1 MSNKT
6 TLEPI
11 DGARSRLTGESA
23 ISVPSNKAA
32 KAATPKKKAVEVDGT
47 EEEAIAA
54 FSQSISEA
62 VEREPSTATEN
73 LNTLVERIERIKGN
87 RVEWENLSHAQ
98 RLMMTGALY
107 AAKEVLG
114 EKNNGIPVS
123 FSRFLGIAF
132 K

>member
-23 ISVPSNKAA
+23 ISVPSNKTA
-32 KAATPKKKAVEVDGT
+32 KSATSKKKAVEADGT

-54 FSQSISEA
+54 FSQSISDA
-62 VEREPSTATEN
+62 VEREPSTTTEN

>member
-1 MSNKT
+1 MSSKT

-23 ISVPSNKAA
+23 VSVPSTKAV
-32 KAATPKKKAVEVDGT
+32 KATPVKKKAVEVDNI

-54 FSQSISEA
+54 FSQSISDVA
-62 VEREPSTATEN
+62 ERAPSTAAEN
-73 LNTLVERIERIKGN
+73 LNTLVERIERVKGN

-107 AAKEVLG
+107 AAKEALG
-114 EKNNGIPVS
+114 EKNNGVPVS